1 MICWVKNMKY
11 IICWKP
17 FWRAYRSTSA
27 RVPAANAQCT
37 WTWRKQDLQRY
48 IWIPDSDISEKI
60 SPICHSSTPQCDNS
74 HSRHVTEIY
83 VHTSSVTSQLTQLV
97 FATKHNSYSHVP
109 RGPCLFVS
117 AKHRT
122 ALNCFPWLSSVHLFW
137 SIVLS
142 FSHFNLCPPLNIKT
156 STPSSSLKT
165 IISQP
170 PCQNLYF

>member
-1 MICWVKNMKY
+1 MKKQEWWWTERWMIWFQFKMN

-17 FWRAYRSTSA
+17 FWRAYRSTSDRA
-27 RVPAANAQCT
+27 PTANAQCT

-122 ALNCFPWLSSVHLFW
+122 ALNRILFSMTVQCPSILVNCLKFLSL
-137 SIVLS
+137 
-142 FSHFNLCPPLNIKT
+142 
-156 STPSSSLKT
+156 
-165 IISQP
+165 
-170 PCQNLYF
+170 